1 MKQTHQ
7 SSYCSLYTKKLS
19 FKIWQSLVKVLL
31 NNGIIIKFYLIGN
44 RLLIWK

>member
-1 MKQTHQ
+1 MKQ
-7 SSYCSLYTKKLS
+7 STKVHIVHYILMKLA

-44 RLLIWK
+44 RLLFWI